1 MIRPATS
8 ADAASLA
15 EIQACCPEAA
25 AWTPQSDDCSAC
37 DVAVL
42 EGRIAGFIVWRETAP
57 GEREILN
64 LAVIPAA
71 RRRGL
76 ATRLI
81 QKALPA
87 HGDCFLEVRESNL
100 SARAFYHRLGFREV
114 GTRTNYYSCPPE
126 NGIVMKFSSW

>member
-1 MIRPATS
+1 MIRPATG

-25 AWTPQSDDCSAC
+25 AWAPRDDDSSAC

-42 EGRIAGFIVWRETAP
+42 DGRIAGFIVWRETTP

-64 LAVIPAA
+64 LAVIPSA

-76 ATRLI
+76 ATRLV
-81 QKALPA
+81 QNALAA

-114 GTRTNYYSCPPE
+114 GTRANYYSCPPE